1 MIKKNSSIPF
11 QKTGYFTKTI
21 CDYLDRK
28 DQIRPF
34 YNQFPDLKG
43 FEFQISEKK
52 TSFNLSSRKV
62 LNQQL
67 TRQYRH
73 LKVSDKTQNHID
85 QLLQKHTFTVTT
97 GHQLNLFTGP
107 LYFLYKI
114 ITAINLAKELKK
126 YFPDHNFVPVY
137 WMATEDHDFEEIRF
151 FNFKD
156 NKIEWER
163 KSGGAVGAFSTDEGL
178 DKVFSEFSSLLG
190 QGNNANYLKDLFK
203 KSYLEHKNLSEAT
216 RYLANELFG
225 KYGLVIIDGDDKIL
239 KKEFVPFVK
248 RELLDQTCYKEVSK
262 TVDSFKENYKI
273 LVNPREIN
281 LFYLGKNLR
290 ERIVLKNGVYGV
302 VNTDLTFSK
311 DEILKA
317 VEQYPE
323 KFSPNVLMR
332 PLYQEVILP
341 NLCYIGG
348 GGELSYWMELKSYF
362 EKMNV
367 PFPIL
372 LLRNS
377 VLLMH
382 KKQNQKLQK
391 LGVSLEDIFLKKE
404 EFINKKVKENSDLK
418 IDFSEQKEILT
429 KMFTELEAISHCTD
443 RSFLGAVKAQEQKQL
458 NGLNNLEKRLLKA
471 QKRKLNDLVERI
483 SILHHQLFP
492 NEALQERYANFSEFF
507 LEVGDDLINGLV
519 EYLDPLQ
526 LEFDV
531 FEI

>member
-1 MIKKNSSIPF
+1 MIKKISSIPY

-21 CDYLDRK
+21 CDYLDKK
-28 DQIRPF
+28 DHIRPF
-34 YNQFPDLKG
+34 YNRFPNSEGLKS
-43 FEFQISEKK
+43 QISEKK
-52 TSFNLSSRKV
+52 ASFSLRSRKV
-62 LNQQL
+62 LYQQL
-67 TRQYRH
+67 TKQYQQ
-73 LKVSDKTQNHID
+73 LTLSDKTQDHID
-85 QLLQKHTFTVTT
+85 QLLLEDTFTVTT

-114 ITAINLAKELKK
+114 ITTINLAKELKK
-126 YFPDHNFVPVY
+126 RFPDCNFVPVY
-137 WMATEDHDFEEIRF
+137 WMATEDQDFEEIRF

-156 NKIEWER
+156 KNIEWER
-163 KSGGAVGAFSTDEGL
+163 NSGGAVGALSTDGL

-190 QGNNANYLKDLFK
+190 QGKNAKYLKDLFK
-203 KSYLEHKNLSEAT
+203 KSYLDHKNLTEAT

-225 KYGLVIIDGDDKIL
+225 KYGLVIIDGNDKIL
-239 KKEFVPFVK
+239 KKEFIPFVK
-248 RELLDQTCYKEVSK
+248 KELLEQTCYKEVSK
-262 TVDSFKENYKI
+262 TVDSFKESYKI

-281 LFYLGKNLR
+281 LFYLGNYLR
-290 ERIVLKNGVYGV
+290 ERIVLKDGVYSV
-302 VNTDLTFSK
+302 VNTGLTFSK
-311 DEILKA
+311 EEIIKK
-317 VEQYPE
+317 VEQHPE
-323 KFSPNVLMR
+323 RFSPNVLIR

-341 NLCYIGG
+341 NLSYIGG

-362 EKMNV
+362 ETMKV
-367 PFPIL
+367 PFPVL

-377 VLLMH
+377 VLLIH
-382 KKQNQKLQK
+382 KKQNQKLKK

-418 IDFSEQKEILT
+418 IDFSEQKARLT
-429 KMFTELEAISHCTD
+429 QIFAELEAISHCTD

-492 NEALQERYANFSEFF
+492 NEALQERYANFSEFY
-507 LEVGDDLINGLV
+507 LEAGDDLIKTLV
-519 EYLDPLQ
+519 KHLDPLQ